1 MEDLFAKMAGSGV
14 FVLRLLVAMFLGGLI
29 GLERQVR
36 GRPAGLRTNILVC
49 LGSAAVIVAFQKLSV
64 EFTVGAE
71 SAIRLDPARAAAGVI
86 TGIGFL
92 GAGTIIKSSD
102 FVRGLT
108 TAASI
113 WVVSAVGVTVGL
125 GEYTIATA
133 LTLLVL
139 LALYA
144 LHNLPIQ
151 VDRYYSLQLEW
162 QGDPDLL
169 RDVAELLLEED
180 VVIKHREITRHPGT
194 GECLA
199 TLALRVRHAGPDPT
213 ALERLLS
220 DPRFVRVTWS

>member
-1 MEDLFAKMAGSGV
+1 MEDLFAGITGSAV
-14 FVLRLLVAMFLGGLI
+14 FVSRLLLAMLLGGLI
-29 GLERQVR
+29 GLERQIR

-92 GAGTIIKSSD
+92 GAGTIIKSPD

-113 WVVSAVGVTVGL
+113 WVVSAVGVTTGL
-125 GEYTIATA
+125 GEYTIAVS
-133 LTLLVL
+133 LTVLVL

-144 LHNLPIQ
+144 LHNLPIR
-151 VDRYYSLQLEW
+151 VDRYHSLELDW
-162 QGDPDLL
+162 QGDLALLDEVEGLL
-169 RDVAELLLEED
+169 RQEEI
-180 VVIKHREITRHPGT
+180 VIKHREVTRHPAT
-194 GECLA
+194 GECRA
-199 TLALRVRHAGPDPT
+199 TLALRSRHAGADAPV
-213 ALERLLS
+213 LERFLD
-220 DPRFVRVTWS
+220 DPRFLRVTWS